1 LRYTMTLTD
10 ADLVLAPMEERHVSQ
25 EYVEWLNNPIVV
37 AQTEQAGLRHTI
49 ESVRTYVASTLQ
61 SPDAAMWRILVAGTH
76 VGNIRLSSIHPI
88 HRRAGLGL
96 IIGAAE
102 ARGKGVGS
110 RAIGLATAHAF
121 RVLNLNKVFAG
132 MFAANEASRRAFE
145 KAGFVL
151 EGTLQRHAWHE
162 SGFVDVHMMARFR
175 PLEAA

>member
-1 LRYTMTLTD
+1 MRLATTLTD
-10 ADLVLAPMEERHVSQ
+10 ADLVLAPMEERYVSQ
-25 EYVEWLNNPIVV
+25 NYVEWLNDPVVV

-61 SPDAAMWRILVAGTH
+61 SPDAAMWRILVSGTH

-102 ARGKGVGS
+102 ARGKGVGR
-110 RAIGLATAHAF
+110 RAIALATAHAF
-121 RVLNLNKVFAG
+121 QELNLNKVFAG
-132 MFAANEASRRAFE
+132 MFASNAASRRAFE
-145 KAGFVL
+145 KAGYVL
-151 EGTLQRHAWHE
+151 EGTLQRHAWHDG
-162 SGFVDVHMMARFR
+162 GFVDVQMMARFR